1 MTIRKS
7 RSLGARFSLR
17 PTAPVVFSPSH
28 FPPSSV
34 VFSHCITH
42 CAFILPLLPA
52 ARLIRRDLL
61 LRCAPAACAVP
72 VLSSSPHQR
81 AYARHR
87 SFSAFTHSRLSSLIV
102 RVIRRVFAIL
112 RKLLCGR
119 VARNPGLRFLPT
131 SLLLALWQLCVAS
144 LFFTEKKR
152 SCQATRE
159 TAARLATCPKKSKKY
174 RLKQCF
180 YS

>member
-7 RSLGARFSLR
+7 HSLGARFSLR

-42 CAFILPLLPA
+42 CAFILPLLPPP
-52 ARLIRRDLL
+52 ARFDAI
-61 LRCAPAACAVP
+61 CCCGAPPPLARVP
-72 VLSSSPHQR
+72 VPSSSPHQR